1 MLTRFGY
8 YLARKNLAATTQRH
22 YKQAVT
28 TYLSR
33 FDALTDKNTE
43 KYLFEVLQSST
54 PANHNRHLKALKH
67 AYECFEIPFP
77 SYIKKLAEK
86 PQPRISI
93 TDEEIE
99 AILGIDPPPNRFGVF
114 FSVLSYTGAR
124 PAEILGLKVEDVD
137 MSAHLLYIRE
147 SKTGSREIP
156 ILEPLQDILYP
167 YCQSITGKL
176 FPFTN
181 TAYLNNWRH
190 RLKVLGI
197 TKHVKP
203 YSMRRSFITKT
214 LSQGGSLFAVQD
226 IVGHRKSE
234 TTRAYYHG
242 NVDLMREAA
251 QLLPRAAKSMNPWIT
266 VQQILS
272 LVRKHLSKRDDVSVD
287 IHESDDEVLIRI
299 RRKVMGQSKQDN
311 K

>member
-1 MLTRFGY
+1 MITRFGY

-28 TYLSR
+28 AYLSK
-33 FDALTDKNTE
+33 FGTLTDKNTE

-67 AYECFEIPFP
+67 AYECFELQFP
-77 SYIKKLAEK
+77 LYIKKLAEK

-99 AILGIDPPPNRFGVF
+99 AILGVDPPPNKYGVF

-124 PAEILGLKVEDVD
+124 PAEILALQVEDVD
-137 MSAHLLYIRE
+137 ESAHLLYIRE

-167 YCQSITGKL
+167 YCQSTTGKL
-176 FPFTN
+176 FPFSS
-181 TAYLNNWRH
+181 TAYLDNWRH

-197 TKHVKP
+197 TKHVNP

-214 LSQGGSLFAVQD
+214 LSHGGSLFAVQD
-226 IVGHRKSE
+226 IVGHRKAE
-234 TTRAYYHG
+234 TTRMYYHG

-251 QLLPRAAKSMNPWIT
+251 QLLPLAAKSMNPWIT

-272 LVRKHLSKRDDVSVD
+272 LVRKHLSKRDDVSVE
-287 IHESDDEVLIRI
+287 INESDDEVVIRI
-299 RRKVMGQSKQDN
+299 RRRVIGQVRKPA

>member
-28 TYLSR
+28 AYLSR
-33 FDALTDKNTE
+33 FDALTDSNTE
-43 KYLFEVLQSST
+43 KYLFDVLQSST

-67 AYECFEIPFP
+67 AYECFELPFP
-77 SYIKKLAEK
+77 SYIRKLAEK

-99 AILGIDPPPNRFGVF
+99 AIIAVAPPPNRYGVF
-114 FSVLSYTGAR
+114 FSILSYTGAR
-124 PAEILGLKVEDVD
+124 PAEILALRLEDVD
-137 MSAHLLYIRE
+137 ESAHLLYIRE

-176 FPFTN
+176 FPFSS
-181 TAYLNNWRH
+181 TAYLDNWWH
-190 RLKVLGI
+190 RLATLGI

-203 YSMRRSFITKT
+203 YAMRRSFITKT

-251 QLLPRAAKSMNPWIT
+251 QLLPLAAKSMNPWIT

-272 LVRKHLSKRDDVSVD
+272 LVRKHLSKRDDVLVE
-287 IHESDDEVLIRI
+287 INESNDEVIIRI
-299 RRKVMGQSKQDN
+299 RRKVIGQSEKS
-311 K
+311 KE